1 MEIVDKIKQTVSI
14 VEVASL
20 YTTLKKRG
28 SKYVGL
34 CPFHSEKDPSFNVD
48 EEKQLYHCFGCGRGG
63 DVFTLV
69 MEKEQLSFPEAVRFL
84 AQRYNIPLPP
94 RKSSSPQ
101 RQKLEEKLYRINEL
115 ALGYF
120 RKNLYSTPEG
130 QKALAYLKKRGLTR
144 ETIDYFKLGYALHSW
159 DRLISFFRQKKV
171 PENLLEKAGLVLKK
185 TPENRYYDRFR
196 GRIIFPIF
204 NLTGQVLG
212 FGGRTIFD
220 ESPKYLNSPDTPIYT
235 KGQWLYGLNFNK
247 EAIREAR
254 EIILVEGYTDFLALY
269 QAGFKNVVASL
280 GTSLTPAQTSL
291 AHRFAP
297 QLTVCYDGDA
307 AGQKAALRAVSLGLA
322 QGLRVGVILLPEE
335 ADPDTYIHRYGREQF
350 KKIYQQ
356 KEFGFKFLVRYMA
369 RGRNLDLPEEKA
381 ALAREIAAEI
391 ARIPDP
397 LIRSEYIKKASEFL
411 NLEETL
417 FRSLFKREATATPQ
431 ARKQIFLTAEKRF
444 LQIIFTNP
452 EVAEEILEQ
461 INLDYFSGLKSEPVV
476 KFILEKLA
484 ENKPPEYHEIKSSLP
499 TEIFSALSAIL
510 LEPCPPGSSAEAVN
524 CLLSLRKFSLAK
536 EIKKLKTQILQLEKA
551 GQTEAII
558 PLLVELQEKKK
569 LQSELLNQESML

>member
-14 VEVASL
+14 VDVASL
-20 YTTLKKRG
+20 YTNLKKRG

-34 CPFHSEKDPSFNVD
+34 CPFHSEKEPSFNVD

-63 DVFTLV
+63 DIFTLV

-84 AQRYNIPLPP
+84 ARRYNIPLPSP
-94 RKSSSPQ
+94 KSASRQ
-101 RQKLEEKLYRINEL
+101 QQKLEEKLYRINEL

-120 RKNLYSTPEG
+120 RKNLYSTSEG
-130 QKALAYLKKRGLTR
+130 QKALAYLKKRGLTK

-159 DRLISFFRQKKV
+159 EALIAFFRTKKIL
-171 PENLLEKAGLVLKK
+171 ESLLEKAGLVLKK
-185 TPENRYYDRFR
+185 SQENRYYDRFR

-247 EAIREAR
+247 NAIREAR

-307 AGQKAALRAVSLGLA
+307 AGQKAALRAVSLGLS
-322 QGLRVGVILLPEE
+322 QGLRVAVILLPEDT
-335 ADPDTYIHRYGREQF
+335 DPDTYLQRYGHQQF
-350 KKIYQQ
+350 RRLYEQ
-356 KEFGFKFLVRYMA
+356 KEFGFKFLVKYRA
-369 RGRNLDLPEEKA
+369 QGRNLNLPEEKA
-381 ALAREIAAEI
+381 SLAREIAAEI

-397 LIRSEYIKKASEFL
+397 LIQSEYIKKASELL

-417 FRSLFKREATATPQ
+417 FRSLFKKETAPSPRSSQ
-431 ARKQIFLTAEKRF
+431 QLFLTAEKRL

-452 EVAEEILEQ
+452 EVAPEILEQ
-461 INLDYFSGLKSEPVV
+461 ISLDDFTGLKSQPVI
-476 KFILEKLA
+476 KFILEKLDQRKA
-484 ENKPPEYHEIKSSLP
+484 PVYHEIKSSLP
-499 TEIFSALSAIL
+499 PEIFSALSAIL
-510 LEPCPPGSSAEAVN
+510 QETSPPGDRQEALD
-524 CLLSLRKFSLAK
+524 CLLCLRKHSLEKQIK
-536 EIKKLKTQILQLEKA
+536 ELKTQIVKLEKT
-551 GQTEAII
+551 GQKEAIT
-558 PLLVELQEKKK
+558 PLLAELQEKKK

>member
-34 CPFHSEKDPSFNVD
+34 CPFHSEKEPSFNVD

-63 DVFTLV
+63 DIFTLV

-84 AQRYNIPLPP
+84 ARRYNIPLPSP
-94 RKSSSPQ
+94 KSASRQ
-101 RQKLEEKLYRINEL
+101 QQKLEEKLYRINEL

-120 RKNLYSTPEG
+120 RKNLYSTSEG
-130 QKALAYLKKRGLTR
+130 QKALAYLKKRGLTK

-159 DRLISFFRQKKV
+159 EALIAFFRTKKI
-171 PENLLEKAGLVLKK
+171 PESLLEKAGLVLKK
-185 TPENRYYDRFR
+185 SQENRYYDRFR

-247 EAIREAR
+247 NAIREAR

-307 AGQKAALRAVSLGLA
+307 AGQKAALRAVSLGL
-322 QGLRVGVILLPEE
+322 
-335 ADPDTYIHRYGREQF
+335 
-350 KKIYQQ
+350 
-356 KEFGFKFLVRYMA
+356 
-369 RGRNLDLPEEKA
+369 
-381 ALAREIAAEI
+381 
-391 ARIPDP
+391 
-397 LIRSEYIKKASEFL
+397 S
-411 NLEETL
+411 
-417 FRSLFKREATATPQ
+417 
-431 ARKQIFLTAEKRF
+431 
-444 LQIIFTNP
+444 
-452 EVAEEILEQ
+452 
-461 INLDYFSGLKSEPVV
+461 
-476 KFILEKLA
+476 
-484 ENKPPEYHEIKSSLP
+484 
-499 TEIFSALSAIL
+499 
-510 LEPCPPGSSAEAVN
+510 
-524 CLLSLRKFSLAK
+524 
-536 EIKKLKTQILQLEKA
+536 
-551 GQTEAII
+551 
-558 PLLVELQEKKK
+558 
-569 LQSELLNQESML
+569 